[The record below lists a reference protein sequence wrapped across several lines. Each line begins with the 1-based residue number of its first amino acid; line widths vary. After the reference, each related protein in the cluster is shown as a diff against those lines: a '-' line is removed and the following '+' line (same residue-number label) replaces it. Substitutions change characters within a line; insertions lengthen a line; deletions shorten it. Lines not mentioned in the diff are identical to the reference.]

1 MEVISNV
8 KELKDN
14 INTLEKY
21 LSSPEIEHRE
31 YAIARIKNGT
41 CFVAYQSNGMT
52 KFAPSRFIGYKNN
65 SLSKHE
71 SNFGKHGGITN
82 PAISKLLRVKLPVFD
97 EELEEQYKKY
107 CIFLGYSPPKSG
119 LFGVQRKYWKIY

>member
-1 MEVISNV
+1 MDVISNV

-21 LSSPEIEHRE
+21 LSSPQIEQHE
-31 YAIARIKNGT
+31 YAVARIKNGT

-52 KFAPSRFIGYKNN
+52 KFAPSRFIGYQNN
-65 SLSKHE
+65 SFTKHE
-71 SNFGKHGGITN
+71 NNYGKDGRITN
-82 PAISKLLRVKLPVFD
+82 PAISKLLRVKRPVFN

-107 CIFLGYSPPKSG
+107 CIFLGFSPPKSG
-119 LFGVQRKYWKIY
+119 RFGIQRKYWKLY